1 MINQYDTLVDAT
13 NNLRKQGFAAQFEF
27 GEQCI
32 RDTDTGKKY
41 GADDLKIIEY
51 HRFEGNTNPSDMSII
66 YALQAKDGVKGTI
79 IAPYGTYANPD
90 LMELLKQIEIRPE
103 ENE

>member
-1 MINQYDTLVDAT
+1 MINQYDTLIDAT
-13 NNLRKQGFAAQFEF
+13 NNLRKQGFSAQFEF

-32 RDTDTGKKY
+32 RDTATGKEY
-41 GADDLKIIEY
+41 QAEDLKITEY
-51 HRFEGNTNPSDMSII
+51 HRFEGNTNPSDMSVI
-66 YALQAKDGVKGTI
+66 YALQANDGVQGTI

-90 LMELLKQIEIRPE
+90 LMEFLSQIKLRPS